1 MYLTIFCFLFKISN
15 LEEESDA
22 NASKE
27 ACRDRKKLDFH
38 QCFVLCRSEIDCRH
52 RLRPGMDR
60 LHNRRPSESRR
71 LRKFRHH
78 ILLDSRWHCVFCW
91 GERIS

>member
-1 MYLTIFCFLFKISN
+1 MQARRLVEIEI
-15 LEEESDA
+15 
-22 NASKE
+22 
-27 ACRDRKKLDFH
+27 KLDFH
-38 QCFVLCRSEIDCRH
+38 QCFVLCRSEIRLLPH

-60 LHNRRPSESRR
+60 LHTIGARQESRR

-91 GERIS
+91 GERISFAITLQL